1 MPPVLQACGPSGRGR
16 YQAHWSSE
24 GSAEQTTPGRT
35 AFIRLAVHVTPP
47 FQKVVVESVCSIS
60 AASLRITGC
69 MVPLCSKKV
78 CDGVKPGCFP
88 DYLAAVDKWLG
99 VLLPKMRPL
108 LYKNGGPII
117 TVQVIMEPGLVGEG
131 FHLSTQYMGV
141 KQMGATCDSFFLFFF
156 LFSF

>member
-1 MPPVLQACGPSGRGR
+1 
-16 YQAHWSSE
+16 
-24 GSAEQTTPGRT
+24 
-35 AFIRLAVHVTPP
+35 
-47 FQKVVVESVCSIS
+47 
-60 AASLRITGC
+60 
-69 MVPLCSKKV
+69 MVPLCRKKV

-117 TVQVIMEPGLVGEG
+117 TVQVIMEPGLVGGG

-141 KQMGATCDSFFLFFF
+141 KQTGAACDSFFLSF
-156 LFSF
+156 LIFRTEVWLICYVV